1 LHTIADWLAP
11 GIESPVP
18 QAVITVAMA
27 VAIGFGLMRYLR
39 SNRRTYVSRDLFAAT
54 GVLLFCYASV
64 LIGARLF
71 VGDAIPF
78 DFRIL
83 SPLILL
89 LLMLIAISA
98 GSVWQR
104 SPVAVSVLALW
115 IAASSVGSVDIS
127 QEAVSDGSDFASME
141 WRHSQT
147 LNWVRS
153 HAAGVALF
161 TNWPAAVYFR
171 TGRTSHD
178 IPQSLDTAE
187 LREFHDILK
196 EENGVFVAF
205 TEYNTDYPPSD
216 SIARDAGLVPVER
229 LSDGTVWSVSSLK

>member
-1 LHTIADWLAP
+1 
-11 GIESPVP
+11 
-18 QAVITVAMA
+18 
-27 VAIGFGLMRYLR
+27 
-39 SNRRTYVSRDLFAAT
+39 
-54 GVLLFCYASV
+54 
-64 LIGARLF
+64 
-71 VGDAIPF
+71 
-78 DFRIL
+78 
-83 SPLILL
+83 
-89 LLMLIAISA
+89 MLIAISA

-115 IAASSVGSVDIS
+115 IAASSVVSVDIS
-127 QEAVSDGSDFASME
+127 QEAVSDGSDFASTE
-141 WRHSQT
+141 WRHSPT
-147 LNWVRS
+147 LDWVRS

-196 EENGVFVAF
+196 QENGVFVAF